1 MSEEK
6 IDVTKEVTEPV
17 AQKKTRQ
24 KLFHITKRVDTPLSF
39 KVAIRAISIFTAL
52 IVCAFVLL
60 MFKPGK
66 FGIFFSES
74 FNAFAGSSTKFL
86 NTLYEFAVLLGIT
99 VAILPCFKMKFLNL
113 GAEGQVLIG
122 GLAAALISKY
132 VGPSGPNVICVM
144 LMIIAAM
151 LCSAIWALI
160 PAFFKAKFN
169 TNETLFTLMMN
180 YIAMG
185 LIVYF
190 AFVVNPSHGT
200 FAGLTN
206 GVFDFKNSIWY
217 SLIPFFIVV
226 AMTGFIFVYLNFTKQ
241 GYELSVVGEARNTAK
256 YVGINVNGVII
267 RTAIVSGLLCGLI
280 GYFVVSKQ
288 TSIEQNVL
296 GGRGFT
302 AVMIA
307 WLGHMNVL
315 EILLMAFLV
324 AFITRGSAQVA
335 TRVDLGTAFT
345 KITIAT
351 FLIVILAFEFF
362 LNYEIHLNRDW
373 FKPKFKKVEEDNQ

>member
-6 IDVTKEVTEPV
+6 IDVTKEVTESV

-39 KVAIRAISIFTAL
+39 KVAIRSISIITAL
-52 IVCAFVLL
+52 VVCAFVLL

-74 FNAFAGSSTKFL
+74 FSAVTGSSTKFL

-99 VAILPCFKMKFLNL
+99 VAILPCFKMKFWNL

-132 VGPSGPNVICVM
+132 VGPSVPNAICVV

-151 LCSAIWALI
+151 LCSAIWSLI

-206 GVFDFKNSIWY
+206 GVFKFDNAIWY
-217 SLIPFFIVV
+217 SLIPFFIVAV
-226 AMTGFIFVYLNFTKQ
+226 MTGFIFIYLNFTKQ

-362 LNYEIHLNRDW
+362 LNYEVHINRDW
-373 FKPKFKKVEEDNQ
+373 FKPKFKKLEEDNK